1 MKPIFYLSSHTSHT
15 RKQESERKKWGNK
28 VIHEKITYR
37 QQYTFC
43 GKPNCRHC
51 REGRGHGPYWYA
63 YISKNG
69 QTVRKYIGKQ
79 LPPGMP
85 EEQAGQPRPFV
96 VEQDAPL
103 LKVFLLGQF
112 RLERRGEQGW
122 QEDTAPG
129 WQYRSIR
136 ALLAYLLTS
145 PGRRRGRD
153 QVMDALWPNL
163 DIENAANRLN
173 STVHQLRQLLEPD
186 LARAANSRLLRV
198 EPDIL
203 LLAGTS
209 DIWLDVDDL
218 IQLNARVYTTN
229 NPSEAEQWLEE
240 AAQLYGGEFLQGERS
255 SEWVLAQREV
265 YQRIWI
271 GLLLELTDRRMAR
284 NELSSAL
291 DALYPVLAA
300 DSTNEATVCRLMLA
314 LTQLQRQDEALQVYQ
329 RLVTLLKAYHGAD
342 PLPETTRIFE
352 AIRTGKTKDVL
363 AQMPFSP
370 KSNQPTED
378 HTAENEHRET
388 PPPTQGQVGRSHQ
401 SPFVGR
407 TEELSVMRN
416 MLHALEYTNEQ
427 TNLTITTMPPLPF
440 GIATHSPLL
449 LLKGETGI
457 GKTRL
462 AEELSREAIQRGWS
476 VAWSRCYEQE
486 SDIPYH
492 LWIEVLRK
500 ALVVTYGSHMLQ
512 LHHNA
517 TRMTLNATFG
527 SRTIQHLSTLLPELH
542 QVLPENVTLPS
553 LLTAQEQL
561 HLWEATRSFLS
572 TLSLKSPLLI
582 VLDDI
587 QWADGS
593 SLELLA
599 YLTRRLHAQ
608 SGQRILLLGT
618 CRDTELEPTHPLRTL
633 LVDLQRE
640 QAILTLNVRPLTN
653 AQIGTLIAPLPEPIV
668 QHIQQQAAGNP
679 FFAEELA
686 RYSYATLSEESTW
699 KEQQSNT
706 GANMPLL
713 PETITAA
720 LERRLNNLSIACQR
734 LLGKAAVLGGSF
746 EFETLRIMEYGNTPQ
761 QDDDTLLDLLDEAL
775 QAGVLTEENSD
786 QTIVYHFWHPM
797 IVSHL
802 YKQLSAARRSQ
813 LHRRAAEALQQLYQ
827 DEGAEGAA
835 AITQHLLKGG
845 GSLQQIAFYAEIA
858 GNRAYAL
865 SAYPEARHHYLLA
878 IAHIESMRNEGYTNT
893 TPPTPS
899 IEHDALHLAFLHE
912 RVGECML
919 VQGHYEDA
927 YSHYEQV
934 LSIRSRQTFASQEEQ
949 QREAQLQALLWY
961 EMGRASGYLINYE
974 RDRECNQRG
983 EQVLREAGITKG
995 VAWACLR
1002 LQYANICLDE
1012 GNFAEAR
1019 EAAME
1024 ALHLFEA
1031 TLQEHDRPLPPAD
1044 MSYSTRTLRTI
1055 EGDRSE
1061 LGKIYEVLGII
1072 AGITGHI
1079 AESLSH
1085 LHTALSIFEQHN
1097 NIRAMANVCNNIGT
1111 AHLAKAAYTEAEG
1124 YFRRSLQL
1132 AERVGDFPL
1141 VSTVCVNLGE
1151 MAANTGNLLEAEEW
1165 YRRSLKLAE
1174 QVNLRSDIIY
1184 INNIL
1189 ATNLQEQGNLTG
1201 AYKAVRRSLM
1211 LGREIGN
1218 STVIGPALIML
1229 AHLRLIMAEEL
1240 QAKVHT
1246 QPQDTTISRRLRRTQ
1261 YTLQQALAL
1270 QGLPAEDITKGRLAQ
1285 ATLFL
1290 MQGNSATAET
1300 IARETLA
1307 LAQQQEQT
1315 YFIPRAQCLL
1325 GCCLALHGHHDEA
1338 DDYFRQAMQVSQ
1350 QNGMRLEYA
1359 RVLYYYG
1366 AILLQRGCPQS
1377 ESFQTGV
1384 DYLQQAQDIFDTCY
1398 AAIDLERVR
1407 RILADP
1413 TQRLLPFGLHL
1424 LLNSL
1429 TPQSNSGK

>member
-1 MKPIFYLSSHTSHT
+1 M
-15 RKQESERKKWGNK
+15 
-28 VIHEKITYR
+28 
-37 QQYTFC
+37 
-43 GKPNCRHC
+43 
-51 REGRGHGPYWYA
+51 
-63 YISKNG
+63 
-69 QTVRKYIGKQ
+69 RKYIGKQ
-79 LPPGMP
+79 LPPGMQAAPP
-85 EEQAGQPRPFV
+85 EQSRPLL
-96 VEQDAPL
+96 VEQEAPL
-103 LKVFLLGQF
+103 LKVFLLGAF
-112 RLERRGEQGW
+112 RLERRHEPEW

-153 QVMDALWPNL
+153 QIMDALWPNL

-186 LARAANSRLLRV
+186 LTRPASSRLLRV

-203 LLAGTS
+203 LLADTS
-209 DIWLDVDDL
+209 DIWVDVDAF
-218 IQLNARVYTTN
+218 IQLNTRAAMTSD
-229 NPSEAEQWLEE
+229 PSQAEQLLEE
-240 AAQLYGGEFLQGERS
+240 AAQLYGSDFLQGERS

-271 GLLLELTDRRMAR
+271 GLLLELTDRRIAR

-291 DALYPVLAA
+291 EALYPVLAA
-300 DSTNEATVCRLMLA
+300 DPMNEATVRRLMLT

-329 RLVTLLKAYHGAD
+329 RLVTMLKAHHGAE

-352 AIRTGKTKDVL
+352 AIRAGNIKDVL
-363 AQMPFSP
+363 EHMPFSP
-370 KSNQPTED
+370 QKAQPTKEN
-378 HTAENEHRET
+378 TAESPHLET
-388 PPPTQGQVGRSHQ
+388 PQPTLGHIGRSHQ
-401 SPFVGR
+401 SPFIGR
-407 TEELSVMRN
+407 TEELSTMRN
-416 MLHALEYTNEQ
+416 ILHALEYASEQ
-427 TNLTITTMPPLPF
+427 TNITLTTMPSLPF
-440 GIATHSPLL
+440 GTANASSFL

-500 ALVVTYGSHMLQ
+500 AMLATYGSHILQ

-517 TRMTLNATFG
+517 TSTTLNATFG
-527 SRTIQHLSTLLPELH
+527 SRTIQHLSTLLPELQ
-542 QVLPENVTLPS
+542 QVLPEDAMPHLV
-553 LLTAQEQL
+553 LTAQEQL
-561 HLWEATRSFLS
+561 LLWEATRSFLS

-608 SGQRILLLGT
+608 PGQRILLLGT
-618 CRDTELEPTHPLRTL
+618 CRDPELEPTHPLRTL

-640 QAILTLNVRPLTN
+640 KAITTLNVWPLTN
-653 AQIGTLIAPLPEPIV
+653 AQIGTLIAPLPEPIA

-686 RYSYATLSEESTW
+686 RYSYATLSKESTC

-706 GANMPLL
+706 STNTPLL

-720 LERRLNNLSIACQR
+720 FERRLNNLSIACQR

-746 EFETLRIMEYGNTPQ
+746 ELEMLRIMEYGTTLQ
-761 QDDDTLLDLLDEAL
+761 QDDDTLLDLLEEAL

-786 QTIVYHFWHPM
+786 QTIVYYFWHPM

-802 YKQLSAARRSQ
+802 YEQLSGARRSQ
-813 LHRRAAEALQQLYQ
+813 LHRKAAEALQQLHHN
-827 DEGAEGAA
+827 EVAEGAA
-835 AITQHLLKGG
+835 AITQHLLRGG
-845 GSLQQIAFYAEIA
+845 GSPQQIAFYAEIA

-865 SAYPEARHHYLLA
+865 SAYPEATHHYLLA
-878 IAHIESMRNEGYTNT
+878 IAQIDSIRNQRHASTIAQM
-893 TPPTPS
+893 PS
-899 IEHDALHLAFLHE
+899 IEERDALHLAFLHE
-912 RVGECML
+912 RVGECLM

-927 YSHYEQV
+927 YSHYKHV
-934 LSIRSRQTFASQEEQ
+934 LSIRSQQAFASTEEQ

-961 EMGRASGYLINYE
+961 EMGRASGYLNNYE

-983 EQVLREAGITKG
+983 EQVLREAGITGG

-1031 TLQEHDRPLPPAD
+1031 TLHEYKTPHPPTD

-1085 LHTALSIFEQHN
+1085 LYTALSIFEQHN

-1111 AHLAKAAYTEAEG
+1111 AHLAKAAYAEAEG
-1124 YFRRSLQL
+1124 YFRRSLHL

-1141 VSTVCVNLGE
+1141 LSTVCVNLGE

-1184 INNIL
+1184 TNTIL

-1201 AYKAVRRSLM
+1201 AYEAVRRALM
-1211 LGREIGN
+1211 LGRELKS
-1218 STVIGPALIML
+1218 STQLGPALITL
-1229 AHLRLIMAEEL
+1229 AHLRLTMVEEL

-1246 QPQDTTISRRLRRTQ
+1246 QPQDPTIFGRLRRIRH
-1261 YTLQQALAL
+1261 TLQHALTL
-1270 QGLPAEDITKGRLAQ
+1270 QGLPAEDITKGHLAQ

-1290 MQGNSATAET
+1290 LQGDIATAET
-1300 IARETLA
+1300 IAGATLEIA
-1307 LAQQQEQT
+1307 LQHEQT
-1315 YFIPRAQCLL
+1315 YFIPRTQCLL
-1325 GCCLALHGHHDEA
+1325 GCCLALHGRLDEA
-1338 DDYFRQAMQVSQ
+1338 DNYFQQAMQVSQ
-1350 QNGMRLEYA
+1350 QNNMRLEYA

-1366 AILLQRGCPQS
+1366 AMLLQRGCPQS
-1377 ESFQTGV
+1377 ETFQTGIA
-1384 DYLQQAQDIFDTCY
+1384 YLQQAHDIFDTCY
-1398 AAIDLERVR
+1398 AAIDLEKVR

-1424 LLNSL
+1424 FLSSL
-1429 TPQSNSGK
+1429 TPQSKGG